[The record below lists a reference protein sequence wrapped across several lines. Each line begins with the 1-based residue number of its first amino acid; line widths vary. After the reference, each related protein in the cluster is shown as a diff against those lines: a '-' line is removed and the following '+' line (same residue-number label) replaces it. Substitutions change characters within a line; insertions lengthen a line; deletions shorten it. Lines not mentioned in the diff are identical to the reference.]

1 MTHVTP
7 VNYHMFPINYVTKQF
22 LPWVV
27 SLGLTI
33 FFYFCFN
40 LLRTEKRGIFTA
52 AKSKI

>member
-7 VNYHMFPINYVTKQF
+7 GNYHMFPINYVTKEL

-33 FFYFCFN
+33 FYFCFN
-40 LLRTEKRGIFTA
+40 LLTTERRDIFTA